1 MKRGTEA
8 FTLVEMLVAMALLS
22 LMAAYAFMAISG
34 MSRAKA
40 IEAQMAMR
48 SDAVAVE
55 RHLRQTIGD
64 MRNVFRSDK
73 TGATELSFNGQ
84 ANSVEFVSPLNDR
97 IAVGGLYALRYASGD
112 EGLTLGFE
120 VFRPNNKSFAYG
132 SHELLL
138 GDVTKVSF
146 RYFGDSQDG
155 KPAVWRSTWV
165 GISALPSIIEVTL
178 ERRGNKPVV
187 FLARHAG

>member
-1 MKRGTEA
+1 MKRGIEA

-34 MSRAKA
+34 MSRAKT

-48 SDAVAVE
+48 GDAVAVE

-64 MRNVFRSDK
+64 MRNVFRNDEA
-73 TGATELSFNGQ
+73 GASELAFVGQ
-84 ANSVEFVSPLNDR
+84 ANSLEFVAPLNDR
-97 IAVGGLYALRYASGD
+97 IAQGGLYALRYGPSKD
-112 EGLTLGFE
+112 GLLLSFE
-120 VFRPNNKSFAYG
+120 VFRPNNKIIEYRSN
-132 SHELLL
+132 ELLL
-138 GDVTKVSF
+138 RDVTGVTF

-155 KPAVWRSTWV
+155 KPAVWHSTWTN
-165 GISALPSIIEVTL
+165 IPALPSLIEVSVK
-178 ERRGNKPVV
+178 RGDSKPIV

>member
-48 SDAVAVE
+48 GDAVAVE
-55 RHLRQTIGD
+55 RHVRQTIGD
-64 MRNVFRSDK
+64 MRNVFRGDK
-73 TGATELSFNGQ
+73 NG
-84 ANSVEFVSPLNDR
+84 NSSLAFVGQSNSLEFVAPLNDS
-97 IAVGGLYALRYASGD
+97 IAIGGLYALRYAPAEDGFA
-112 EGLTLGFE
+112 LGFE
-120 VFRPNNKSFAYG
+120 VFRPNNKSFEYT
-132 SHELLL
+132 SKELLL
-138 GDVTKVSF
+138 KDVSSVSF

-155 KPAVWRSTWV
+155 KPAVWRSTW
-165 GISALPSIIEVTL
+165 IDIPALPSIIEVSL
-178 ERRGNKPVV
+178 KRRDSKPIV